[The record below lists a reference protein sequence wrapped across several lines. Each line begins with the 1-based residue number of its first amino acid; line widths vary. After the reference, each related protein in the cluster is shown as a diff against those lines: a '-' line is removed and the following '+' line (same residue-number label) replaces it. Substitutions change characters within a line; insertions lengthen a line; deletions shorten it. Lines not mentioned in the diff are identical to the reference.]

1 MLLYAW
7 LVLGYNASMNTIDV
21 LKQTE
26 MAIAGLSEDDRKRLF
41 SKFASDTN
49 KGIEKNQSVM
59 GGVACI
65 RQTRIPVWLLYRARQ
80 LGLSES
86 DILMSY
92 PGLTATDLVNAWN
105 YADLNQ
111 DEIELQIE
119 ANERDD

>member
-1 MLLYAW
+1 
-7 LVLGYNASMNTIDV
+7 MNSIDV

-41 SKFASDTN
+41 SKFASNAD
-49 KGIEKNQSVM
+49 KGIEKNQNVM

-86 DILMSY
+86 AILMSY

-111 DEIELQIE
+111 DEIDSEIE

>member
-1 MLLYAW
+1 
-7 LVLGYNASMNTIDV
+7 MNTIDV

-26 MAIAGLSEDDRKRLF
+26 MAVAGLSEDDRKRLF
-41 SKFASDTN
+41 RKFTTAN
-49 KGIEKNQSVM
+49 NNGIEKNEGVM

-86 DILMSY
+86 DILRSY

-111 DEIELQIE
+111 DEIESQIE